1 MKLYS
6 FSPSR
11 LTYLDSGEF
20 IVRYLTDVTNQG
32 IDLDVDSD
40 FKAFH
45 NSLAAQSPI
54 YNLALAQIK
63 AKAESQELITL
74 DHARDRKISTL
85 RTAFNVSKNSDDGAI
100 IDAYGKIKVI
110 FNAYKGV
117 EALNYPAENLAVNNL
132 IAELRSA
139 TNFPFATMLGLK
151 PHIDNLE
158 AANNKFVDKFNLR
171 STNVISSETYDTKVL
186 RKTILATYKSLTD
199 YVAVMAKVKNNDYYN
214 TLLTTINYSRQYF
227 ATIVAGYG
235 GGINPTPP
243 PTPTA

>member
-32 IDLDVDSD
+32 IDLEVDPD

-45 NSLAAQSPI
+45 NSLVAQSPVF
-54 YNLALAQIK
+54 NQALAQIR
-63 AKAESQELITL
+63 AKAESQELIAL
-74 DHARDRKISTL
+74 DDARDKKMSTL
-85 RTAFNVSKNSDDGAI
+85 RTAFNVSKHSDDGTI
-100 IDAYGKIKVI
+100 IAAYGKIKVI
-110 FNAYKGV
+110 LNAYKGV

-139 TNFPFATMLGLK
+139 TNAPLATVLGLQ

-158 AANNKFVDKFNLR
+158 VANDKFVDKFNQR
-171 STNVISSETYDTKVL
+171 STNVISTETYNTKEL
-186 RKTILATYKSLTD
+186 RKNILATYKDLSQ
-199 YVAVMAKVKNNDYYN
+199 YAAVMAKVKNNPYYN

-227 ATIVAGYG
+227 ATILAGYG
-235 GGINPTPP
+235 GGAPT